1 MDDWVKLGQRRVNFV
16 SDLNKKKDVVQ
27 IELILCC
34 IHSLL
39 LVTFRLVTHN
49 DSGYVLV
56 KSQWK
61 GDESRTEFVLI
72 SVCLLS
78 IATLADTCTSIV
90 RWLLSNVYMY
100 KIMFRLILYDC
111 MCICEDY
118 VYVSIAVYS
127 DVSEISSLCLAHVNT
142 D

>member
-1 MDDWVKLGQRRVNFV
+1 M
-16 SDLNKKKDVVQ
+16 VQ

-34 IHSLL
+34 ITHSCF
-39 LVTFRLVTHN
+39 VTFRLVTHN

-90 RWLLSNVYMY
+90 RLLLSNVYMY

-127 DVSEISSLCLAHVNT
+127 GVSEISSFFSCACEY
-142 D
+142 